1 MSCVDIYI
9 FYCRKFIF
17 FTAGNLSNTKKI
29 SLSLREK
36 TNDKATKNSEI
47 VNKTPIRRLSVV
59 LRMARERSNAS
70 GYKILF
76 CYNIY

>member
-36 TNDKATKNSEI
+36 TNDKATNNYDI
-47 VNKTPIRRLSVV
+47 VNKISIRRLSAVK
-59 LRMARERSNAS
+59 RMTRKISNAS
-70 GYKILF
+70 G
-76 CYNIY
+76 